1 MVKNTM
7 FTTLSTPT
15 RTIQTTI
22 QKTIQTRR
30 RRRPASAL
38 ASDENASEQNKRQQQ
53 RMMRTDDD
61 DDERTLTRSK
71 EKRETRREDENVSTN
86 MNRRKS
92 IFMVNMSWGCFA
104 LAFNSNVQPTSAMFN
119 SGLDVP
125 IEEPLRAVAVVLA
138 VKVALQ
144 DIANQNE
151 EFRKTCDAPVYN
163 CDLSQLNVKCATRVS
178 GPMTRALPTILE
190 TYGLDAYEVEALK
203 QSIQELETQLKANN
217 ARVAVNFKAPA
228 EYFGLIDRQIDEL
241 LAQIP
246 EDAMTNARD
255 MFEKECDLSVPAEQP
270 AELDCRI
277 ARAVSQGKRPSG
289 GVS

>member
-1 MVKNTM
+1 M
-7 FTTLSTPT
+7 FTTLSTPA
-15 RTIQTTI
+15 TIQTTI

-38 ASDENASEQNKRQQQ
+38 ASDKNASEKNKRQQQ

>member
-1 MVKNTM
+1 M

-15 RTIQTTI
+15 TIQTTI

-163 CDLSQLNVKCATRVS
+163 CDLSQLNLKCATRVS

>member
-1 MVKNTM
+1 M

-53 RMMRTDDD
+53 RMMRTDDDD

>member
-1 MVKNTM
+1 M
-7 FTTLSTPT
+7 FTTLSTPA
-15 RTIQTTI
+15 TIQTTI
-22 QKTIQTRR
+22 QTIQTRR

-53 RMMRTDDD
+53 RMMRTDDDD

>member
-1 MVKNTM
+1 M
-7 FTTLSTPT
+7 FTTLSTPKT
-15 RTIQTTI
+15 TIQTTI

-53 RMMRTDDD
+53 RMMRTDDDD

>member
-1 MVKNTM
+1 M
-7 FTTLSTPT
+7 FTATTTTTTSARLV
-15 RTIQTTI
+15 QT
-22 QKTIQTRR
+22 QRR
-30 RRRPASAL
+30 RAGDDAIFSAARRTQRRRSKKNNGIGGFT
-38 ASDENASEQNKRQQQ
+38 NASFTVKGDEKKKEEE
-53 RMMRTDDD
+53 DDD
-61 DDERTLTRSK
+61 AREARRSAMS
-71 EKRETRREDENVSTN
+71 RRSMFMANAVFYVMNVSP
-86 MNRRKS
+86 
-92 IFMVNMSWGCFA
+92 A
-104 LAFNSNVQPTSAMFN
+104 SAMFN

-125 IEEPLRAVAVVLA
+125 IEEPLRAIAVVMA
-138 VKVALQ
+138 VKVALR
-144 DIANQNE
+144 DIADQNE
-151 EFRKTCDAPVYN
+151 DFRKTCDAPVYA

-190 TYGLDAYEVEALK
+190 TYGLDPYEVEALK

>member
-1 MVKNTM
+1 M

-15 RTIQTTI
+15 TIQTTI

-53 RMMRTDDD
+53 RMMRTDDDDD

>member
-1 MVKNTM
+1 MI
-7 FTTLSTPT
+7 FTTLST
-15 RTIQTTI
+15 RATIQTIQTI
-22 QKTIQTRR
+22 QTRTRR

-38 ASDENASEQNKRQQQ
+38 ASDANASEQNTQQQQ
-53 RMMRTDDD
+53 RMRTDDDDD
-61 DDERTLTRSK
+61 DDERTLTLSE
-71 EKRETRREDENVSTN
+71 EKRETRREDENVSMN

-104 LAFNSNVQPTSAMFN
+104 LAFNSNVQPSSAMFN

>member
-1 MVKNTM
+1 M

-38 ASDENASEQNKRQQQ
+38 ASDENASEQNKQQQQ
-53 RMMRTDDD
+53 RMMRTDDDDD

>member
-1 MVKNTM
+1 M

>member
-1 MVKNTM
+1 M
-7 FTTLSTPT
+7 FTTLSTPA
-15 RTIQTTI
+15 TIQTTI
-22 QKTIQTRR
+22 QTIQTRG

-38 ASDENASEQNKRQQQ
+38 ASDENASEQNKQQQ
-53 RMMRTDDD
+53 RLRTDDDDD

>member
-1 MVKNTM
+1 
-7 FTTLSTPT
+7 
-15 RTIQTTI
+15 
-22 QKTIQTRR
+22 
-30 RRRPASAL
+30 
-38 ASDENASEQNKRQQQ
+38 
-53 RMMRTDDD
+53 MMRTDDDDDD

>member
-1 MVKNTM
+1 M
-7 FTTLSTPT
+7 FTTLSTPA
-15 RTIQTTI
+15 TIQTTI

-246 EDAMTNARD
+246 EDAMTSARD

>member
-1 MVKNTM
+1 M

-38 ASDENASEQNKRQQQ
+38 ASDANASEQNTQQQQ
-53 RMMRTDDD
+53 RMRTDDDD
-61 DDERTLTRSK
+61 DDERTLTLSE

>member
-1 MVKNTM
+1 M
-7 FTTLSTPT
+7 FTTLSTPA
-15 RTIQTTI
+15 TIQTTI

-53 RMMRTDDD
+53 RMMRTDDDD

>member
-1 MVKNTM
+1 M
-7 FTTLSTPT
+7 FTTLSTPA
-15 RTIQTTI
+15 TIQTTI
-22 QKTIQTRR
+22 QKTIQTRT

-38 ASDENASEQNKRQQQ
+38 ASDKNASEQNKRQQQ

>member
-1 MVKNTM
+1 M

-15 RTIQTTI
+15 TIQTTI

-255 MFEKECDLSVPAEQP
+255 MFEKECDLSVPAEEP

>member
-1 MVKNTM
+1 M

-15 RTIQTTI
+15 TIQTTI

-71 EKRETRREDENVSTN
+71 EKRETRREDENVSMN

>member
-1 MVKNTM
+1 MLLN
-7 FTTLSTPT
+7 
-15 RTIQTTI
+15 RTNNNNE
-22 QKTIQTRR
+22 
-30 RRRPASAL
+30 L
-38 ASDENASEQNKRQQQ
+38 
-53 RMMRTDDD
+53 MMMNDDD
-61 DDERTLTRSK
+61 DVERTLTLSK
-71 EKRETRREDENVSTN
+71 EKRETRREDENVSMN

>member
-1 MVKNTM
+1 M

-277 ARAVSQGKRPSG
+277 ARSVSQGKRPSG

>member
-1 MVKNTM
+1 M
-7 FTTLSTPT
+7 FTTLSTPA
-15 RTIQTTI
+15 TIQTTI

-71 EKRETRREDENVSTN
+71 EKRETRREDENVSMN

-255 MFEKECDLSVPAEQP
+255 MFEKECDLSVPAEEP

>member
-1 MVKNTM
+1 M
-7 FTTLSTPT
+7 FTTLSTPA
-15 RTIQTTI
+15 TIQTTI
-22 QKTIQTRR
+22 QTIQTRG

-71 EKRETRREDENVSTN
+71 EKRETRREDENVSMA

-241 LAQIP
+241 LAQLP

>member
-1 MVKNTM
+1 M
-7 FTTLSTPT
+7 FTTLSTPA
-15 RTIQTTI
+15 TIQTTI

>member
-1 MVKNTM
+1 M
-7 FTTLSTPT
+7 FTTLSTPAT
-15 RTIQTTI
+15 TIQTTI

>member
-1 MVKNTM
+1 M
-7 FTTLSTPT
+7 FTTLSTPA
-15 RTIQTTI
+15 TIQTTI

-38 ASDENASEQNKRQQQ
+38 ASDKNASEQNKRQQQ

>member
-1 MVKNTM
+1 M
-7 FTTLSTPT
+7 FTTLSTPKT
-15 RTIQTTI
+15 TIQTTI

-53 RMMRTDDD
+53 RMMRTDDDDD

>member
-1 MVKNTM
+1 M
-7 FTTLSTPT
+7 FTTLSTPA
-15 RTIQTTI
+15 TIQTI
-22 QKTIQTRR
+22 QTIQTRTR
-30 RRRPASAL
+30 TRRRPASAL
-38 ASDENASEQNKRQQQ
+38 ASDKNASEQNKQQQ
-53 RMMRTDDD
+53 RLRTDDDDD

-125 IEEPLRAVAVVLA
+125 IEEPLRAVAVILA

>member
-1 MVKNTM
+1 M
-7 FTTLSTPT
+7 FTTLSTPA
-15 RTIQTTI
+15 TIQTTI

-38 ASDENASEQNKRQQQ
+38 ASDKNASEKNKRQQQ
-53 RMMRTDDD
+53 RMMRTDDDD

-228 EYFGLIDRQIDEL
+228 EYFALIDRQIDEL

>member
-1 MVKNTM
+1 M
-7 FTTLSTPT
+7 FTTLSTPA
-15 RTIQTTI
+15 TIQTTI

-255 MFEKECDLSVPAEQP
+255 MFEKECDLSVPAEEP

>member
-1 MVKNTM
+1 M

-15 RTIQTTI
+15 TIQTTI

-53 RMMRTDDD
+53 RMMRTDDDD

>member
-1 MVKNTM
+1 M
-7 FTTLSTPT
+7 FTTLSTPA
-15 RTIQTTI
+15 TIQTTI
-22 QKTIQTRR
+22 QTIQTRG

-53 RMMRTDDD
+53 RMMRTDDDD

>member
-1 MVKNTM
+1 M
-7 FTTLSTPT
+7 FTTLSTPA
-15 RTIQTTI
+15 TIQTTI

-190 TYGLDAYEVEALK
+190 TYGLDANEVEALK

>member
-1 MVKNTM
+1 
-7 FTTLSTPT
+7 
-15 RTIQTTI
+15 
-22 QKTIQTRR
+22 
-30 RRRPASAL
+30 
-38 ASDENASEQNKRQQQ
+38 
-53 RMMRTDDD
+53 MRTDDD
-61 DDERTLTRSK
+61 DDDEKTLTRSK

-190 TYGLDAYEVEALK
+190 TYGLDPYEVEALK

>member
-1 MVKNTM
+1 M
-7 FTTLSTPT
+7 FTTLSTPKT
-15 RTIQTTI
+15 TIQTTI

-255 MFEKECDLSVPAEQP
+255 MFEKECDLSVPAEEP

>member
-1 MVKNTM
+1 MM
-7 FTTLSTPT
+7 FTTLSTPA
-15 RTIQTTI
+15 RIQTIQTTR
-22 QKTIQTRR
+22 TRTR
-30 RRRPASAL
+30 TKRRPASAL

-53 RMMRTDDD
+53 RMMRTDDDDD

>member
-1 MVKNTM
+1 M
-7 FTTLSTPT
+7 FTTLSTT
-15 RTIQTTI
+15 ATIQTTI

-38 ASDENASEQNKRQQQ
+38 ASDKNASEKNKRQQQ

>member
-1 MVKNTM
+1 M

-15 RTIQTTI
+15 TIQTTI

>member
-1 MVKNTM
+1 MM

-15 RTIQTTI
+15 TIQTTI